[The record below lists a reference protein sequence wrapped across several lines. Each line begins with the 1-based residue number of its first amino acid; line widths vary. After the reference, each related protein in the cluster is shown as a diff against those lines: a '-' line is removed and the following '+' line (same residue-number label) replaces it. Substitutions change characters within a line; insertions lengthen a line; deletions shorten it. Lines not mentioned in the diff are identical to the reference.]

1 MKQVIVADEV
11 EGVNNNPR
19 EKDVDLVLEKVN
31 QQNHRQM

>member
-1 MKQVIVADEV
+1 MKQVIVADDV

-19 EKDVDLVLEKVN
+19 EEDADLVLEKVN